1 MAAEVAGKSP
11 ESVQTDRLAA
21 RLARE
26 ITGDVLFDPFS
37 RGRYATDASFYQ
49 IVPSGV
55 VVPKTMD
62 EALRALAIARDEG
75 LKVTPRGGGTSQ
87 CGQTVNDGLVV
98 DLSKHLNRILSLDVE
113 GRTCVVEPGI
123 VLDDLNR
130 QLKKHGLWFPVDVS
144 TASRATIGGM
154 AGNNSCGGRS
164 LRYGTMRDNTLSME
178 AALADGTL
186 SRFGEV
192 SRDLSDLDANESV
205 RPLFRDM
212 LDLGAREAEEIAA
225 RFPKVQRRVG
235 GYNLDALVPRNARN
249 NMAHLLVGSEGTL
262 AFTTKVELKLWP
274 VIRNKALGV
283 CHFGSF
289 YEAMDAAQHLVKLKP
304 IAVELVDRTMLALG
318 RDIAMFRPII
328 SAAIKGD
335 PDAVLVVEFAEEDQA
350 DNLVRLKQLG
360 ELMGDLGFGWNNDT
374 RKWGGVVE
382 ITEPALQSGIADF
395 RAAGLNV
402 MMSMKQEGKPVS
414 FVEDCAVPL
423 PHLAAY
429 TARLNEV
436 FARHG
441 TSGTMYAHAS
451 EGCLHVRPVLNLKL
465 EKDIKAMRAIAEEA
479 FALVREY
486 KGSHSGEHGDGL
498 VRSEFHET
506 MFGERLVADFREV
519 KQRFDPDG
527 VLNPGKIVDA
537 PRMDDRS
544 LFRFKPDYRVGELK
558 TKLDWSAWPGAGG
571 GFQGAVEMCNNNGAC
586 RKLEGGVM
594 CPSYRATRNEKDV
607 TRGRANT
614 LRLAISGQLGPDAL
628 SSDEMMD
635 TLKLCVSCKACR
647 HECPTGVDMAKM
659 KIEVLAA
666 RAASHGLTLRDRLV
680 GYLPRYAGL
689 ASRLAPLANLRNGSP
704 LLRKLFERFAG
715 ISARRA
721 LPAFRSDVFAP
732 PAEAVGPETG
742 REVVL
747 FADTFNRIY
756 ERENLDAALRVLV
769 AGGYRVHLP
778 KPLAGSRPLC
788 CGRTFLSAGL
798 VDEAKAELDRLV
810 AAFAPFAARGV
821 PIVGLEPSC
830 LLTLRDELA
839 SLRKD
844 NDAKAVGAHALT
856 FEEFLVR
863 EAEAGRLQLPL
874 GAVAEKAMVHGH
886 CHQKSFGAFKPV
898 EQALRLVPGLK
909 VETIESS
916 CCGMAGAFGYG
927 ADTYDASIEM
937 AELSLLP
944 AVRRADQAALI
955 VADGTSC
962 RHQIHDGAQREALHV
977 ARVLAMSLDRAGNN
991 STSTAAKETSHG

>member
-1 MAAEVAGKSP
+1 MKNATSLE
-11 ESVQTDRLAA
+11 QRL
-21 RLARE
+21 RSEL
-26 ITGDVLFDPFS
+26 TGDVFFDAFN

-49 IVPSGV
+49 IMPAGV
-55 VVPKTMD
+55 VVPRTVD
-62 EALRALAIARDEG
+62 EALRTLAIARDAG
-75 LKVTPRGGGTSQ
+75 RIVTPRGGGTSQ
-87 CGQTVNDGLVV
+87 CGQTVNDGIVV

-113 GRTCVVEPGI
+113 NRTCVVEPGI

-130 QLKKHGLWFPVDVS
+130 QLRKHGLWFPVDVS

-164 LRYGTMRDNTLSME
+164 LRYGTMRDNTLSMD

-186 SRFGEV
+186 LHFGEV
-192 SRDLSDLDANESV
+192 PRDLTRINASDRGSQ
-205 RPLFRDM
+205 LFRDM
-212 LDLGAREAEEIAA
+212 LDLGEREAAEIADK
-225 RFPKVQRRVG
+225 FPKVQRRVG
-235 GYNLDALVPRNARN
+235 GYNLDALVPRNAPN
-249 NMAHLLVGSEGTL
+249 NMAHLLIGSEGTL
-262 AFTTKVELKLWP
+262 AFTTQVELKLWP

-289 YEAMDAAQHLVKLKP
+289 YEAMDAAQHLVKLRP
-304 IAVELVDRTMLALG
+304 IAVELVDRTMIALG
-318 RDIAMFRPII
+318 REIAMFQPII
-328 SAAIKGD
+328 SAAVRGD
-335 PDAVLVVEFAEEDQA
+335 PDAILVVEFAEEDQA
-350 DNLVRLKQLG
+350 DNLARLKQLG
-360 ELMGDLGFGWNNDT
+360 QLMGDLGFGWDKPQ

-382 ITEPALQSGIADF
+382 IVEPALQTGIADF

-423 PHLAAY
+423 PHLADY
-429 TARLNEV
+429 TERLNTV

-441 TSGTMYAHAS
+441 TRGTMYAHAS

-465 EKDIKAMRAIAEEA
+465 EKDVKAMRAIAEEA
-479 FALVREY
+479 FAMVREY

-506 MFGERLVADFREV
+506 MFGARIVADFREV
-519 KQRFDPDG
+519 KQRFDPSNT
-527 VLNPGKIVDA
+527 LNPGKIVDP

-544 LFRFKPDYRVGELK
+544 LFRFSPDYRVGEMK
-558 TKLDWSAWPGAGG
+558 TVLDWSAYPGAGG

-666 RAASHGLTLRDRLV
+666 RAATHGLSLRDRLV
-680 GYLPRYAGL
+680 GYLPRYVDL
-689 ASRLAPLANLRNGSP
+689 ASRFAPLANWRNKSP
-704 LLRKLFERFAG
+704 LLRTLFEKFAG
-715 ISARRA
+715 ISAQRA
-721 LPAFRSDVFAP
+721 LPAFRRDIFQPDSEVLGP
-732 PAEAVGPETG
+732 PEG

-747 FADTFNRIY
+747 FADTFNRGY
-756 ERENLDAALRVLV
+756 ERENLDAAVEVLI

-778 KPLAGSRPLC
+778 KSPDGGRPPC

-798 VDEAKAELDRLV
+798 VVQARAELDRLV
-810 AAFAPFAARGV
+810 STCAPFAARGV
-821 PIVGLEPSC
+821 PIIGLEPSC
-830 LLTLRDELA
+830 LLTLRDELL
-839 SLRKD
+839 SLRSD
-844 NDAKAVGAHALT
+844 DTAKSVSAHALL

-863 EAEAGRLQLPL
+863 EAEAGRLALPL
-874 GAVAEKAMVHGH
+874 GAVAGKAVVHGH

-898 EQALRLVPGLK
+898 EKVLRLVPGLDVK
-909 VETIESS
+909 TIDSS

-927 ADTYDASIEM
+927 AETYQASIEM

-944 AVRRADQAALI
+944 AVRSADQDTLI

-962 RHQIHDGAQREALHV
+962 RHQIKDGSGRTPLHV
-977 ARVLAMSLDRAGNN
+977 ASVLAMSLKRA
-991 STSTAAKETSHG
+991 TSHSDQSLPKKEQAHG

>member
-1 MAAEVAGKSP
+1 MDHIGSGMKNASSLE
-11 ESVQTDRLAA
+11 QRL
-21 RLARE
+21 RSEL
-26 ITGDVLFDPFS
+26 TGDVFFDAFN

-49 IVPSGV
+49 IMPAGV
-55 VVPKTMD
+55 VVPRTVD
-62 EALRALAIARDEG
+62 EALRTLAIVRDAG
-75 LKVTPRGGGTSQ
+75 RIVTPRGGGTSQ
-87 CGQTVNDGLVV
+87 CGQTVNDGIVV
-98 DLSKHLNRILSLDVE
+98 DLSRHLNKIVSLDVE
-113 GRTCVVEPGI
+113 NRTCVVEPGI

-164 LRYGTMRDNTLSME
+164 LRYGTMRDNTLSMD

-186 SRFGEV
+186 LHFGEV
-192 SRDLSDLDANESV
+192 PRDLTRINASDSGLK
-205 RPLFRDM
+205 LFRDM
-212 LDLGAREAEEIAA
+212 LDLGEREALEIADK
-225 RFPKVQRRVG
+225 FPKVQRRVG
-235 GYNLDALVPRNARN
+235 GYNLDALVPRNAPN
-249 NMAHLLVGSEGTL
+249 NLAHLLVGSEGTL
-262 AFTTKVELKLWP
+262 AFTTQVELKLWP

-289 YEAMDAAQHLVKLKP
+289 YEAMDAAQHLVKLRP
-304 IAVELVDRTMLALG
+304 IAVELVDRTMIALG
-318 RDIAMFRPII
+318 REIAMFQPII
-328 SAAIKGD
+328 SAAVRGD
-335 PDAVLVVEFAEEDQA
+335 PDAILVVEFAEENQA
-350 DNLVRLKQLG
+350 DNLARLKQLG
-360 ELMGDLGFGWNNDT
+360 ELMGDLGFGWDKPQ

-382 ITEPALQSGIADF
+382 IVEPALQTGIADF

-423 PHLAAY
+423 PHLADY
-429 TARLNEV
+429 TERLNAV

-441 TSGTMYAHAS
+441 TRGTMYAHAS

-465 EKDIKAMRAIAEEA
+465 EKDVKAMRAIAEEA
-479 FALVREY
+479 FAMVREY

-506 MFGERLVADFREV
+506 MFGARIVADFREV
-519 KQRFDPDG
+519 KQRFDPANT
-527 VLNPGKIVDA
+527 LNPGKIVDP

-544 LFRFKPDYRVGELK
+544 LFRFAPGYRVGELK
-558 TKLDWSAWPGAGG
+558 TVLDWSAYPGAGG

-628 SSDEMMD
+628 SSDEMME

-666 RAASHGLTLRDRLV
+666 RAATHGLSLRDRLV
-680 GYLPRYAGL
+680 GYLPRYVDL
-689 ASRLAPLANLRNGSP
+689 ASRFAPLANWRNRSP
-704 LLRKLFERFAG
+704 LLRSLFEKLAG
-715 ISARRA
+715 ISAKRA
-721 LPAFRSDVFAP
+721 LPEFRSDTFRPDAEVLG
-732 PAEAVGPETG
+732 PAGG

-747 FADTFNRIY
+747 FADTFNRGY
-756 ERENLDAALRVLV
+756 ERENLDAAIEVLI

-778 KPLAGSRPLC
+778 KPSNGARPPC

-798 VDEAKAELDRLV
+798 VEQARAELDRLV
-810 AAFAPFAARGV
+810 ATYVPFAARGV
-821 PIVGLEPSC
+821 PIIGLEPSC
-830 LLTLRDELA
+830 LLTLRDELL
-839 SLRKD
+839 SLRSD
-844 NDAKAVGAHALT
+844 DAAKTVSAHALL
-856 FEEFLVR
+856 FEEFLAR
-863 EAEAGRLQLPL
+863 EAEAGRLALPL
-874 GAVAEKAMVHGH
+874 GTVAGKAVVHGH

-898 EQALRLVPGLK
+898 EKVLRLVPGLDVK
-909 VETIESS
+909 TIESS

-927 ADTYDASIEM
+927 ADTYQASIEM

-944 AVRRADQAALI
+944 AVRSADQDTLI

-962 RHQIHDGAQREALHV
+962 RHQIKDGSGRTPLHV
-977 ARVLAMSLDRAGNN
+977 ASVLAMSLKRAKSN
-991 STSTAAKETSHG
+991 SSRSLPTKEEAHG